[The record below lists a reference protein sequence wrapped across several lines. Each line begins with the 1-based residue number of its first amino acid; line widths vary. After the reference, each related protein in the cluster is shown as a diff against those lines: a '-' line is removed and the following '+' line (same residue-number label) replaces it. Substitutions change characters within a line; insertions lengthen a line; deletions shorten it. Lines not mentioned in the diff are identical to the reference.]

1 MSFYTVIETE
11 MKSRRHVI
19 CALEEL
25 KERGEI
31 TSFVVNEKKET
42 ITIDRSGDIVSITLE
57 KTGNYGVAGDARAV
71 RGFSRRLAQMYAY
84 AAIKDSMPLD
94 FEIAQETESG
104 GEIKILLKG

>member
-1 MSFYTVIETE
+1 MSFYTVIQTE
-11 MKSRRHVI
+11 LKSRRHVI

-25 KERGEI
+25 KKRGEI
-31 TSFVVNEKKET
+31 TSFVLNEKKET
-42 ITIDRSGDIVSITLE
+42 VTVDRHGDILSLALE

-71 RGFSRRLAQMYAY
+71 RAFSRRLAQMYAY
-84 AAIKDSMPLD
+84 AAIKDSMPFD